1 MLILTLHKKFLSDII
16 FLSTNDS
23 HQPNEVRKIPNGNA
37 QEFFKV
43 QYVLPISLLCDEVSI
58 QLIFITGQMI
68 VPVICTNMAETVD
81 KRKSHKDYT
90 ILRINFLEME
100 VNSYFYFWP
109 L

>member
-81 KRKSHKDYT
+81 KRKSHCHKDYT
-90 ILRINFLEME
+90 ILRINFLEMD
-100 VNSYFYFWP
+100 VNSYFYF
-109 L
+109 

>member
-1 MLILTLHKKFLSDII
+1 MMFS
-16 FLSTNDS
+16 STNDS
-23 HQPNEVRKIPNGNA
+23 HQANEVRKNPNGNA
-37 QEFFKV
+37 QEFFKP
-43 QYVLPISLLCDEVSI
+43 QYVFPISVLCASI
-58 QLIFITGQMI
+58 QFIFITGQMI